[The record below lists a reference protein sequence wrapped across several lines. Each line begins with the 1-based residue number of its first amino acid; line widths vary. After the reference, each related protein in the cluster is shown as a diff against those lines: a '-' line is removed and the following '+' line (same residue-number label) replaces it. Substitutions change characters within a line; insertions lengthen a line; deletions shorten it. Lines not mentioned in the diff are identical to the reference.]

1 LVLRASLLIDEKR
14 SAKAASPRAVKHEPA
29 GALRERARQS
39 DPQLADLT
47 QALRELHLLLRA
59 HRLYDSAHPRVLD
72 SLDAAYDS
80 LKRAATDFDG

>member
-1 LVLRASLLIDEKR
+1 LVLRASLLKDEQR
-14 SAKAASPRAVKHEPA
+14 SAKPASPRGVRHEAVVAP
-29 GALRERARQS
+29 RERARPGDS
-39 DPQLADLT
+39 RLTDLT

-80 LKRAATDFDG
+80 LRLAQARRR